1 MFEIL
6 LNKFITLFIFVIF
19 FCVVST
25 CVIVTKHDTRALY
38 RLVVCKFKPDNVFLL
53 DPCWYL
59 FLFIVILHLILDG
72 KNISTQHYLFAHHF
86 SPQC

>member
-6 LNKFITLFIFVIF
+6 CKFITLLIIFVILF
-19 FCVVST
+19 PVVSI
-25 CVIVTKHDTRALY
+25 CVRVTKHDTRALY

-72 KNISTQHYLFAHHF
+72 KNISTQNYLFARHF
-86 SPQC
+86 SPRC